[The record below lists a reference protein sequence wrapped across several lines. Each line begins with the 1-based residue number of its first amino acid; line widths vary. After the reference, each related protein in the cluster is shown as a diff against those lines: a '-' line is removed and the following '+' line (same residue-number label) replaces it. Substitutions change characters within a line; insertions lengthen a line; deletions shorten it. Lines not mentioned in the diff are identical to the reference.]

1 MPDIYHTFL
10 GVDLGGARGKTTA
23 VAVLEAAEGA
33 VLVHDVSTRTRT
45 GAPWCDDAL
54 VDLATSL
61 DGAVVAAINAPLTV
75 PACLRCQLPV
85 CPGQEACVD
94 PAVVWLR
101 SEGAELIEAAAAT
114 DRDRIVAIPSASRAL
129 TARAVPHPPKAP
141 ARLAPYVHRCA
152 EIDLVYRRRL
162 LPRDCMGAATGPI
175 AARAAHLGRRL
186 AGRGFS
192 LNDNLIEVSPRA
204 TVGALFGTAAARGYK
219 RDADPWQTRASIV
232 EGLDDLGFARS
243 SRLSR
248 EEVLRNDHCFEALL
262 SAYTAYLRQRDGWRM
277 PDGAPHD
284 DDGYIWAPP
293 ETI

>member
-1 MPDIYHTFL
+1 VPHIYHTFL

-45 GAPWCDDAL
+45 SAPWCDDAL
-54 VDLATSL
+54 VELAISL
-61 DGAVVAAINAPLTV
+61 DGAVAAINAPLTV

-85 CPGQEACVD
+85 CPGQDACVD

-101 SEGAELIEAAAAT
+101 SEGADLIEAAAAA
-114 DRDRIVAIPSASRAL
+114 DRDRIVAIPSASRTL
-129 TARAVPHPPKAP
+129 RARTVTHPTKAP

-175 AARAAHLGRRL
+175 AARADHLGRRL

-219 RDADPWQTRASIV
+219 RDADPWQTRAGIV
-232 EGLDDLGFARS
+232 EGLADLGFARS
-243 SRLSR
+243 SRLAR

-284 DDGYIWAPP
+284 EDGYIWAPP
-293 ETI
+293 ENG